1 MVRIL
6 HTADWQIGKPYARVR
21 DPDNRAR
28 LRQARF
34 DAVRSMAP
42 LVQLHRVELVLIAG
56 DLFDSP
62 GPTTADVAQI
72 CSAIGALKVPAL
84 VIPGNHDH
92 GAPGSL
98 WHQKWFWKLAS
109 ELAPNLEV
117 LLKPE
122 PILRAGLTVLP
133 CPLLRQVD
141 STDPSAWVR
150 GLDSSV
156 LLHHPRVLL
165 AHGSVQGFAS
175 DADADEENPAPSLNR
190 LDLSALPDGLIDYV
204 ALGDWHG
211 LKQVGAHA
219 WYSGCPEQDRFPRGD
234 DYRSGQVLIADV
246 QRGCAP
252 AVEVIST
259 GQMRW
264 HQISHRCSSA
274 EDVHALQRLLARQL
288 ATRSGEDL
296 LLLELDGQLN
306 LADTRALSDLLEGLE
321 ARVLRL
327 KLRNR
332 LRTVADDLE
341 TTDLTRRSSDPL
353 VARVAA
359 VLQERSTSADD
370 PEQQLLA
377 QMALQELSNLCAVEH

>member
-1 MVRIL
+1 
-6 HTADWQIGKPYARVR
+6 
-21 DPDNRAR
+21 
-28 LRQARF
+28 
-34 DAVRSMAP
+34 
-42 LVQLHRVELVLIAG
+42 
-56 DLFDSP
+56 
-62 GPTTADVAQI
+62 
-72 CSAIGALKVPAL
+72 
-84 VIPGNHDH
+84 
-92 GAPGSL
+92 
-98 WHQKWFWKLAS
+98 
-109 ELAPNLEV
+109 
-117 LLKPE
+117 
-122 PILRAGLTVLP
+122 
-133 CPLLRQVD
+133 
-141 STDPSAWVR
+141 
-150 GLDSSV
+150 
-156 LLHHPRVLL
+156 
-165 AHGSVQGFAS
+165 
-175 DADADEENPAPSLNR
+175 
-190 LDLSALPDGLIDYV
+190 
-204 ALGDWHG
+204 
-211 LKQVGAHA
+211 
-219 WYSGCPEQDRFPRGD
+219 
-234 DYRSGQVLIADV
+234 
-246 QRGCAP
+246 
-252 AVEVIST
+252 
-259 GQMRW
+259 MRW